1 MSTSVSTKWL
11 ASGTAVAVCALAIGI
26 GGAAA
31 ETASSDLPS
40 VVRDGRIGYVVTH
53 RYWAVH
59 QTPEGKVECPVGY
72 NDGPREQF
80 KQLFPEDGVKRTL
93 VDTQIMREARQWFP
107 DTSEEP
113 FTFKDAGGKVS
124 FGMDLDGKVKDSDF
138 VSPDGAKGIDNQ
150 LYRAIGCI
158 SNYRAP
164 EGTVYHFE
172 NEFMRRYNSNRFMI
186 ELSGVDSLVNDDDV
200 TVKSYRGL
208 DALIT
213 DATGAAFI
221 PGGTQR
227 IDARFGREIMSTFKG
242 KIVDGV
248 LTTDGAPLIVPASA
262 TFGTSTQ
269 HHFKQARFQLKL
281 TPERAEGVIAGYVD
295 VEAFNN
301 HLNTSWSTHH
311 QSYGQLSAPSL
322 YRALRRLADGYPD
335 SKTGQMTAISSAMS
349 VKMVQV
355 YMVHPPQQVASPATG
370 TAPVSAQSSQD

>member
-1 MSTSVSTKWL
+1 MKNSVSISL
-11 ASGTAVAVCALAIGI
+11 FAAGTFAAVAALAV
-26 GGAAA
+26 GAGSATA
-31 ETASSDLPS
+31 DTPASSDQPS
-40 VVRDGRIGYVVTH
+40 VIRDGRIGYVVTH

-59 QTPEGKVECPVGY
+59 QTPEGKVECTRGY

-93 VDTQIMREARQWFP
+93 IDTQLMREGRQWFP
-107 DTSEEP
+107 DTSEEV
-113 FTFKDAGGKVS
+113 FTFKEAGGKVS
-124 FGMDLDGKVKDSDF
+124 FGMDLDGKVKDNDF

-150 LYRAIGCI
+150 LFRAIGCI

-186 ELSGVDSLVNDDDV
+186 ELSGVDNLVNDADV
-200 TVKSYRGL
+200 TVTTYRGL
-208 DALIT
+208 DPLIT

-227 IDARFGREIMSTFKG
+227 IDARFGKEFISSFKG

-248 LTTDGAPLIVPASA
+248 LTTEGAPLVMPGSA
-262 TFGTSTQ
+262 TFNTSTL

-335 SKTGQMTAISSAMS
+335 EKGQMTAISSALS
-349 VKMVQV
+349 VKLAQV
-355 YMVHPPQQVASPATG
+355 YIEHPPQQVAGSALGTTSATPQ
-370 TAPVSAQSSQD
+370 ASRE

>member
-1 MSTSVSTKWL
+1 MKNSVSISL
-11 ASGTAVAVCALAIGI
+11 FAAGTFAAVAALAIGA
-26 GGAAA
+26 GSATA
-31 ETASSDLPS
+31 ETPASSDQPS
-40 VVRDGRIGYVVTH
+40 VIRDGRIGYVVTH

-59 QTPEGKVECPVGY
+59 QTPEGKVECTRGY

-93 VDTQIMREARQWFP
+93 IETQLMREGRQWFP
-107 DTSEEP
+107 DTSEEV
-113 FTFKDAGGKVS
+113 FTFKEAGGKVS
-124 FGMDLDGKVKDSDF
+124 FGMDLDGKVKDNDF

-150 LYRAIGCI
+150 LFRAIGCI

-186 ELSGVDSLVNDDDV
+186 ELSGVDNLVNDADV
-200 TVKSYRGL
+200 TVTTYRGL
-208 DALIT
+208 DPLIT

-227 IDARFGREIMSTFKG
+227 IDARFGKEFVSSFKG

-248 LTTDGAPLIVPASA
+248 LTTEGAPLVMPGSA
-262 TFGTSTQ
+262 TFNTSTL

-301 HLNTSWSTHH
+301 HLNTTWSTHH

-335 SKTGQMTAISSAMS
+335 DKGQMTAISSALS
-349 VKMVQV
+349 VKLAQV
-355 YMVHPPQQVASPATG
+355 YIEHPSQQVAGSASGTTSPAPQ
-370 TAPVSAQSSQD
+370 ASRE

>member
-1 MSTSVSTKWL
+1 MKNSVSVSL
-11 ASGTAVAVCALAIGI
+11 IAAGTFAAVAALAIGA
-26 GGAAA
+26 GSAAA
-31 ETASSDLPS
+31 ETPASVDQPS
-40 VVRDGRIGYVVTH
+40 VIRDGRIGYVVTH

-59 QTPEGKVECPVGY
+59 QTPEGKVECTRGY

-93 VDTQIMREARQWFP
+93 LETQLMREGRQWFP
-107 DTSEEP
+107 DTSEEV
-113 FTFKDAGGKVS
+113 FTFKEAGGKIS
-124 FGMDLDGKVKDSDF
+124 FGMDLDGKVKDNDF

-150 LYRAIGCI
+150 LFRAIGCI

-186 ELSGVDSLVNDDDV
+186 ELSGVDSLVNDAEV
-200 TVKSYRGL
+200 TVKTYRGL

-227 IDARFGREIMSTFKG
+227 IDARFGKEFISSFKG

-248 LTTDGAPLIVPASA
+248 LTTEGSPLVMPGSA
-262 TFGTSTQ
+262 TFNTSTL

-335 SKTGQMTAISSAMS
+335 DKGQMTAISAALS
-349 VKMVQV
+349 VKLAQV
-355 YMVHPPQQVASPATG
+355 YIEHPPQQVAAPASGTAAPATQ
-370 TAPVSAQSSQD
+370 ASRE

>member
-1 MSTSVSTKWL
+1 MKNSVSISL
-11 ASGTAVAVCALAIGI
+11 FAAGTFAAVAALAV
-26 GGAAA
+26 GAGSATA
-31 ETASSDLPS
+31 DTPASSDQPS
-40 VVRDGRIGYVVTH
+40 VIRDGRIGYVVTH

-59 QTPEGKVECPVGY
+59 QTPEGKVECTRGY

-93 VDTQIMREARQWFP
+93 IDTQLMREGRQWFP
-107 DTSEEP
+107 DTSEEV
-113 FTFKDAGGKVS
+113 FTFKEAGGKVS
-124 FGMDLDGKVKDSDF
+124 FGMDLDGKVKDNDF

-186 ELSGVDSLVNDDDV
+186 ELSGVDSLVNDGDV
-200 TVKSYRGL
+200 TVTTYRGL

-227 IDARFGREIMSTFKG
+227 VDARFGKEFISSFKG

-248 LTTDGAPLIVPASA
+248 LTTEGSPLVMPGSA
-262 TFGTSTQ
+262 TFNTSTL

-301 HLNTSWSTHH
+301 HLNTTWSTHH

-335 SKTGQMTAISSAMS
+335 DKGQMTAISAALS
-349 VKMVQV
+349 VKLAQV
-355 YMVHPPQQVASPATG
+355 YIEHPPQQVAGSASGAASPTPQA
-370 TAPVSAQSSQD
+370 SRE

>member
-1 MSTSVSTKWL
+1 MKNSVSISL
-11 ASGTAVAVCALAIGI
+11 FAAGTFAAVAALAV
-26 GGAAA
+26 GAGSATA
-31 ETASSDLPS
+31 DTPASSDQPS
-40 VVRDGRIGYVVTH
+40 VIRDGRIGYVVTH

-59 QTPEGKVECPVGY
+59 QTPEGKVECTRGY

-93 VDTQIMREARQWFP
+93 IDTQLMREGRQWFP
-107 DTSEEP
+107 DTSEEV
-113 FTFKDAGGKVS
+113 FTFKEAGGKVS
-124 FGMDLDGKVKDSDF
+124 FGMDLDGKVKDNDF

-150 LYRAIGCI
+150 LFRAIGCI

-186 ELSGVDSLVNDDDV
+186 ELSGVDSLVNDGDV
-200 TVKSYRGL
+200 TVTTYRGL

-227 IDARFGREIMSTFKG
+227 IDARFGKEFISSFKG

-248 LTTDGAPLIVPASA
+248 LTTDGAPLVMPGSA
-262 TFGTSTQ
+262 TFNTSTL

-335 SKTGQMTAISSAMS
+335 EKGQMTAISSALS
-349 VKMVQV
+349 VKLAQV
-355 YMVHPPQQVASPATG
+355 YIEHPPQQVAGSAPGTTSPTPQA
-370 TAPVSAQSSQD
+370 SRE

>member
-1 MSTSVSTKWL
+1 MKMSNSMKWI
-11 ASGTAVAVCALAIGI
+11 AAGTAAAVAALSIGM
-26 GGAAA
+26 GSATA
-31 ETASSDLPS
+31 ETADADKPN
-40 VVRDGRIGYVVTH
+40 VIRDGRIGYVVTH

-59 QTPEGKVECPVGY
+59 QSPEGKVECPAGY

-93 VDTQIMREARQWFP
+93 VDTQLMREARQWFP

-124 FGMDLDGKVKDSDF
+124 YGMDLDGKVKDTDF

-172 NEFMRRYNSNRFMI
+172 NEFMRRYNSNRLMI

-200 TVKSYRGL
+200 TVQTYRGL
-208 DALIT
+208 DPLLT
-213 DATGAAFI
+213 DATGASFI

-227 IDARFGREIMSTFKG
+227 VDARFGKEIMSIFKG

-248 LTTDGAPLIVPASA
+248 LTTEGAPLVIPASA
-262 TFGTSTQ
+262 TFNGSSL

-281 TPERAEGVIAGYVD
+281 TAERAEGVIAGYVD
-295 VEAFNN
+295 VTAFNN

-322 YRALRRLADGYPD
+322 YRAMRRLADGYPD
-335 SKTGQMTAISSAMS
+335 ANGQMTAISSAIS
-349 VKMVQV
+349 VKMAQV
-355 YMVHPPQQVASPATG
+355 YVEHPPQQVAG
-370 TAPVSAQSSQD
+370 TASGPAAGTAQSSQ